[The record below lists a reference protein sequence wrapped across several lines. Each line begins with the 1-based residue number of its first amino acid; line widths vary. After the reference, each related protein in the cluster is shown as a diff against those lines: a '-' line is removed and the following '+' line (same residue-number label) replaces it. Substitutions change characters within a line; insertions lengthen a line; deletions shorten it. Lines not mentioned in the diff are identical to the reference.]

1 MCRLTP
7 QLAGRR
13 KTAPAP
19 TGGREQPST
28 TTWPTRTTSR
38 KPISSCTTSIGRLGR
53 LKSCYDRGSRSGDR
67 HLSFSPDDDLC
78 SIGEPRWRGESRVRL
93 CKVPAPP
100 QPVRLYF
107 KRLTAI
113 NDLFGTPDHHLG
125 RYLQVA

>member
-1 MCRLTP
+1 MCRSTL

-38 KPISSCTTSIGRLGR
+38 KLICSCTTSIGRLGR

-67 HLSFSPDDDLC
+67 HLSFSPDDDAFRQ
-78 SIGEPRWRGESRVRL
+78 EVRVFIRDNYL
-93 CKVPAPP
+93 GGVFKECQISCCAQRPPA
-100 QPVRLYF
+100 
-107 KRLTAI
+107 
-113 NDLFGTPDHHLG
+113 D
-125 RYLQVA
+125 

>member
-38 KPISSCTTSIGRLGR
+38 KPICSCTTSIGRLGR
-53 LKSCYDRGSRSGDR
+53 LKSSYDRGSRSGDR
-67 HLSFSPDDDLC
+67 YLRFSLDDDAFRPGGSPLYRDHYAPEIRVPNPLF
-78 SIGEPRWRGESRVRL
+78 SSRPIGGVFN
-93 CKVPAPP
+93 C
-100 QPVRLYF
+100 
-107 KRLTAI
+107 
-113 NDLFGTPDHHLG
+113 
-125 RYLQVA
+125 